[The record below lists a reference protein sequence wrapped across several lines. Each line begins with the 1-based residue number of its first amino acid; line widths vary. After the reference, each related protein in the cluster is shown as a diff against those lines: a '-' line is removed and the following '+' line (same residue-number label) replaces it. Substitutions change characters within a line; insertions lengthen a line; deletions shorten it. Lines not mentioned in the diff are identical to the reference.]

1 MDRETAR
8 NELVRLLSWLRAERG
23 DPVVDNALY
32 PRRRWSDPQVRRD
45 LWRRASAA
53 AGETSLAWWEVRMW
67 GHLHGLTGGFRWSRA
82 EVRRRLGVGRAAA
95 EAGVQRV
102 THVVAD
108 SLVAHP
114 PRRQRA
120 QRQAMTRGDWEDA
133 AAVTLGRSI
142 VEHHPHREEIAYAL
156 YDHGQVPHSVP
167 HTHRRVPAGT
177 RPRKRNLK
185 TTRYAPTARTAL
197 RRAAI
202 EARHRSDVRGNRG
215 AGAVFPLWAT
225 YPLWERV
232 EGRTSGLTETLTELR
247 GLGLSGDRDR
257 TAALLAEG
265 HHHMVRG
272 DVDQETVNSFLLL
285 EATILGQHANIG
297 SAAVLEILELSL
309 DVGDP
314 RRVHAAQAR
323 EHILERHH
331 YWRAAQIWSQRVWD
345 RLRDPRIRWASTDEH
360 HVAVARAL
368 ERRASLAAK
377 VASVV
382 PARRMPDLPALAR
395 RVDRAADQV
404 RDPDRA
410 REWRVI
416 AQRRALQAR
425 WGTKNRDRL
434 LGLPAR
440 WDDDELTVLE
450 EIDVTAARLGD
461 SATSMSWNNQ
471 KLGVLLNADRP
482 QEFLRAARGFV
493 PALASE
499 GGTRP
504 AQVQAARSTVE
515 LARRRRSHGWRAVR
529 DDLGELAVRLP
540 EDTDETLRNPY
551 AIPWELVVNGIAI
564 G

>member
-32 PRRRWSDPQVRRD
+32 PCCRWSDPQVRRD

-53 AGETSLAWWEVRMW
+53 VEATALDWWEVRLW

-82 EVRRRLGVGRAAA
+82 EVRRRLGIGRAAA
-95 EAGVQRV
+95 ETGAQRV

-108 SLVAHP
+108 SLAAHP
-114 PRRQRA
+114 PRRLRA
-120 QRQAMTRGDWEDA
+120 RRQAMTRGDWEDA
-133 AAVTLGRSI
+133 AAVTLGRAI

-156 YDHGQVPHSVP
+156 YDHNQVPRTVP
-167 HTHRRVPAGT
+167 HTHRRVPTGT

-197 RRAAI
+197 RLAAV
-202 EARHRSDVRGNRG
+202 EALHRSDVRGDPRQG
-215 AGAVFPLWAT
+215 VVSPLWTA

-232 EGRTSGLTETLTELR
+232 EARTSGLPETLAELR
-247 GLGLSGDRDR
+247 SLGPSGDRDQ

-265 HHHMVRG
+265 HDHMVG
-272 DVDQETVNSFLLL
+272 GEVDQETVNRFLLW

-297 SAAVLEILELSL
+297 SAVVLEILELGL

-331 YWRAAQIWSQRVWD
+331 YWRAAQIWSRRVWD
-345 RLRDPRIRWASTDEH
+345 RLRDPRIRWASSDDH
-360 HVAVARAL
+360 QVAVARAL

-377 VASVV
+377 IASVV
-382 PARRMPDLPALAR
+382 PSGTVPDLPAMAR

-404 RDPDRA
+404 RDPTRA
-410 REWRVI
+410 QEWRVI

-440 WDDDELTVLE
+440 WDDDELTVVE
-450 EIDVTAARLGD
+450 EIDVTAARLGS
-461 SATSMSWNNQ
+461 SATYMSWNNQ

-482 QEFLRAARGFV
+482 QEFLQAARRFV
-493 PALASE
+493 PALATE
-499 GGTRP
+499 GRTRP

-515 LARRRRSHGWRAVR
+515 LARRRRSQGWRAVR
-529 DDLGELAVRLP
+529 DDLGDLTIRLP